1 MKIRSGW
8 HSERV
13 GQHVNVVRWG
23 TLGRPVLLFPT
34 AGGDAEECERFHM
47 LDVLEPLIS
56 AGRIK
61 VYACDSVSGRAWI
74 DGGRDGAWKARM
86 QSAFDG
92 FIHHE
97 LVPAIRTD
105 CRSADIEIITAGASI
120 GAFNALSTLC
130 RHPDVFRAA
139 VCMSGTYDMSRWTA
153 GQKGFDYHVSSPL
166 NFVPHLAEDGAQL
179 RLLRSRFVLL
189 ATGEGRYEAP
199 GESWDVAAT
208 LGARGVP
215 NRVDPWGPEWHHDWV
230 TWRAM
235 LPKYLDELTCG
246 DQGGAPPH

>member
-1 MKIRSGW
+1 MKVRSGW

-13 GQHVNVVRWG
+13 GQHVQVVRWG
-23 TLGRPVLLFPT
+23 HLGRPVLLFPT
-34 AGGDAEECERFHM
+34 AGGDAEECERFLM
-47 LDVLEPLIS
+47 LDALAPLLD

-74 DGGRDGAWKARM
+74 DGDKDGEFKGRM
-86 QSAFDG
+86 QTAFDG
-92 FIHHE
+92 FIRHE

-105 CRSADIEIITAGASI
+105 CRTPDIEIIAAGASI

-130 RHPDVFRAA
+130 RQPDVFRAA
-139 VCMSGTYDMSRWTA
+139 VCMSGTYDMSRWT
-153 GQKGFDYHVSSPL
+153 GGRQGFDFHVSSPL
-166 NFVPHLAEDGAQL
+166 HFLPNLADDSEQL
-179 RLLRSRFVLL
+179 RRLRTRFVLL

-199 GESWDVAAT
+199 GESWQVANA

-215 NRVDPWGPEWHHDWV
+215 NRVDPWGTDWHHDWV

-235 LPKYLDELTCG
+235 LPKYLDELTS
-246 DQGGAPPH
+246 GAT